1 MPTTNSP
8 IASSE
13 VPIGRRMKV
22 PEMFMDQ
29 A

>member
-1 MPTTNSP
+1 MPPTNSP
-8 IASSE
+8 IASSD

-22 PEMFMDQ
+22 PEMLMRR